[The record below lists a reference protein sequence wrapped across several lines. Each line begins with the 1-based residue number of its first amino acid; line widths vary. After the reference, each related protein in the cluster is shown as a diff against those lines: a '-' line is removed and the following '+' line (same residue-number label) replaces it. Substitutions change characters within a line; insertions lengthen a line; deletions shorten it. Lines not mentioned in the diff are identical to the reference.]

1 MLERGS
7 NAIAGSGPFVAI
19 DVCGWVSDLLHCL
32 LHLIASPDEYRS
44 LSAPRLPAAQRTQS
58 ASSPASFST
67 PTNWELSQ
75 QVDGS
80 FLGHVTIRPCTCA
93 LSNMSEVAADN
104 SRLTPEVLTE
114 ADGKGSGEATARV
127 LAEIH
132 KGTTGDDSPI
142 VVRQTPQR

>member
-1 MLERGS
+1 MWVVAL
-7 NAIAGSGPFVAI
+7 FVAP
-19 DVCGWVSDLLHCL
+19 DCEPTRGQVSLSPSENIVGQFAG
-32 LHLIASPDEYRS
+32 LIFDPDELR
-44 LSAPRLPAAQRTQS
+44 AEPK
-58 ASSPASFST
+58 
-67 PTNWELSQ
+67 

-114 ADGKGSGEATARV
+114 ADGKGPGEATARV